1 MITLI
6 HFLNVLTLVA
16 GHQLRDTYTCTVH
29 EIRGLQCTASTLVKR
44 WWRLLRCY
52 FCRQNIS
59 DDGLALRY
67 IWENT
72 YLVNDCEAEN
82 LLRPFGSG
90 AGGFMHWPVLL
101 ESNGGHE
108 GRQRLRTSGALSPT
122 KIKRI
127 MPHGFFRN
135 KRVSS
140 VVPDHNACFSNCK
153 TCFATNAWGFLSQH
167 FPKCRGKAFLI
178 W

>member
-1 MITLI
+1 MP
-6 HFLNVLTLVA
+6 TLVA
-16 GHQLRDTYTCTVH
+16 GLRDTLTSVH
-29 EIRGLQCTASTLVKR
+29 EIRGLQCSASTLIER

-59 DDGLALRY
+59 GDGLALRC
-67 IWENT
+67 IWEST
-72 YLVNDCEAEN
+72 CLVYDHVAES

-90 AGGFMHWPVLL
+90 AGGFMHRPVLL
-101 ESNGGHE
+101 ESNDGHE
-108 GRQRLRTSGALSPT
+108 GRQRLQSSGALSPT

-127 MPHGFFRN
+127 MPHGFLRN

-140 VVPDHNACFSNCK
+140 VVLDHDACFSNCK
-153 TCFATNAWGFLSQH
+153 TCFVTNAWGFLSQQ

-178 W
+178 R